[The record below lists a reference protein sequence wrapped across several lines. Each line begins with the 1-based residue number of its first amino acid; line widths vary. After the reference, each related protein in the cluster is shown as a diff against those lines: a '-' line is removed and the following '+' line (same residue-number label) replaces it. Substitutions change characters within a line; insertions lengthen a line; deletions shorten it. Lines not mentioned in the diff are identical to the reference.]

1 MGFFDVLLGNGID
14 GIETVKRIHQMDPK
28 MYAIL
33 VTAYQDRHVN
43 SIQKVFGRDF
53 EDRWDYLNK
62 PSLKGRF
69 CKRPAIWFRCE
80 TSAVKKSSNRRE
92 IDEMKL
98 KFNENEKLLTI
109 AAVARSV
116 GHEFGNI
123 LLQIMGRADL
133 SRGGAAPEM
142 KSALDTILTATEHA
156 SQVLDRFKS
165 LARPAEVKHHFEKLS
180 LN

>member
-1 MGFFDVLLGNGID
+1 
-14 GIETVKRIHQMDPK
+14 
-28 MYAIL
+28 
-33 VTAYQDRHVN
+33 
-43 SIQKVFGRDF
+43 
-53 EDRWDYLNK
+53 LNK
-62 PSLKGRF
+62 PFSEGEILQKARNMVSMWNI
-69 CKRPAIWFRCE
+69 RSQE
-80 TSAVKKSSNRRE
+80 EQHRRE

-165 LARPAEVKHHFEKLS
+165 LARPAEVKHHLRNS
-180 LN
+180 P